1 MSVHTI
7 SLAFPG
13 NLSLHS
19 SVSGF
24 PAVVL
29 PPVAP
34 CVLFL
39 FFLITASPAFASEQK
54 SYASRLT
61 GVFLTDTPLIDD
73 LRFLSDEIGGRI
85 TGSADNER
93 AVEWAVQRFRHIG
106 LSAKK
111 ESFPMVKRWLPK
123 TASVRI
129 EGDGVSFSPRVVAV
143 PFSTPTPPRGA
154 NSALIYVGYGL
165 EEDFQKLGQA
175 IADAFVLVETKELT
189 DEDGLIT
196 GLFVQYARA
205 REIERAAFDLGAA
218 GVIYMST
225 RSKGLL
231 YQQKASLGPDNV
243 HPMLTMEREG
253 AKRAIR
259 LLKSHKDLKI
269 TVNIDVTTGDQYT
282 SANVVAELPGS
293 EQPEEIVLLG
303 AHLDSWGLGTGALDN
318 GANVAVVIDI
328 ARQIRRLGLKPRRT
342 LRFVLFNGEEQGLQ
356 GSMAYVRQ
364 HEDELD
370 RYVMA
375 IAMDLGSGKITGF
388 FENGR
393 PEINTR
399 LQDLLAPVMGMGPF
413 PTIKEIATGTD
424 TFDFMLQGIAT
435 TVPFQAASNYPSNYH
450 AESDTFDKVDQTQ
463 LRINASIIAAL
474 TYGFAET
481 DVNWQRHDRKQIE
494 LLVDSLEL
502 TDAQKEFPP
511 WQGWLAGSRGRRPD

>member
-1 MSVHTI
+1 MTNAYCRSKTMNG
-7 SLAFPG
+7 LQLF
-13 NLSLHS
+13 L
-19 SVSGF
+19 
-24 PAVVL
+24 
-29 PPVAP
+29 
-34 CVLFL
+34 LFL
-39 FFLITASPAFASEQK
+39 FTASPTFASEQTGD
-54 SYASRLT
+54 ASNLA
-61 GVFLTDTPLIDD
+61 GVFLTHTPLIDD

-85 TGSADNER
+85 TGSAANER
-93 AVEWAVQRFRHIG
+93 AIEWALQRFHHIG
-106 LSAKK
+106 LSAGK
-111 ESFPMVKRWLPK
+111 ESFQMAGRWLSK
-123 TASVRI
+123 TASFTI
-129 EGDGVSFSPRVVAV
+129 EGDGLSFSPRVVAV
-143 PFSTPTPPRGA
+143 PFSTASKPEGTSA
-154 NSALIYVGYGL
+154 ALIYAGYGHK
-165 EEDFQKLGQA
+165 EDFQKLGQVV
-175 IADAFVLVETKELT
+175 ADAFVLVETKELT

-205 REIERAAFDLGAA
+205 REIERAAFELGAA

-253 AKRAIR
+253 AQRAVR

-269 TVNIDVTTGDQYT
+269 TVNIDVTSGGQYS

-293 EQPEEIVLLG
+293 ELPQEIVLLG

-328 ARQIRRLGLKPRRT
+328 ARQIQRLGLRPRRT
-342 LRFVLFNGEEQGLQ
+342 IRFVLFNGEEQGLQ

-364 HEDELD
+364 HEGELD

-393 PEINTR
+393 PEINAR

-413 PTIKEIATGTD
+413 PSIKEIATGTD

-450 AESDTFDKVDQTQ
+450 AESDTFDKVDQAQ
-463 LRINASIIAAL
+463 LRINASVIAAL

-481 DVNWQRHDRKQIE
+481 DVDWQRYDRKRVE
-494 LLVDSLEL
+494 LMIDSLHL
-502 TDAQKEFPP
+502 TDTQKEFPP